1 MKISAIHAF
10 LSGLLL
16 WLMLPSAATADDDY
30 RKAVVNVI
38 TYDAEGNVLQSGY
51 GFYLTAQGTAVAPY
65 HIFKDAVRADVIN
78 NKGKKAAVL
87 RILGANSTYDLVKF
101 SVDVK
106 ETTFLPLTETP
117 AGDADALYLVN
128 YSTSK
133 KQEPVYAN
141 VTTVTPFDGYNYYD
155 ISAANSDINVGCP
168 LVDATGHAVAVIQK
182 NVGKNATTA
191 CAIDSRFINGLEIT
205 TTSIFNADLRDIAIP
220 KGLPATESDALS
232 YIYMLGHRDS
242 MLTLTAIGDFM
253 ATYPDN
259 GEIYAERASFYA
271 DHGRYDLAEQDYATA
286 LEKST
291 KKDEVHLAFSKTI
304 FNQVSS
310 RPEQPYK
317 DWSMAKAI
325 EEVDKAYA
333 LNPAPLYLMQ
343 RARYRFANKE
353 YQESYDDFMQVN
365 SSELASA
372 ETFYSAA
379 MALEMTG
386 TDSLRVLTLL
396 DSAINR
402 LPEPYTQTAAQYFLE
417 RATRRIRAA
426 RFREAVFDYN
436 EYEQIIGPKNL
447 NDNFYYLREQ
457 AELQG
462 RMYQQALDDI
472 QTAIGLNPNEVIYR
486 VEEALIYVEVG
497 MYEEAIAAARKA
509 LEKMPENADA
519 LKLIGIALGEQGKK
533 TEALEYLNK
542 AKAQGDTSVD
552 VFLKKYE

>member
-65 HIFKDAVRADVIN
+65 HIFKAAVRADVIN

-141 VTTVTPFDGYNYYD
+141 VTAVTPFDGYNYYD

-168 LVDATGHAVAVIQK
+168 LVDATGRAVAVVQK

-253 ATYPDN
+253 AIYPDN
-259 GEIYAERASFYA
+259 GEIYNERASFYA
-271 DHGRYDLAEQDYATA
+271 DHGRYDLVEQDYATA

>member
-1 MKISAIHAF
+1 
-10 LSGLLL
+10 
-16 WLMLPSAATADDDY
+16 
-30 RKAVVNVI
+30 
-38 TYDAEGNVLQSGY
+38 
-51 GFYLTAQGTAVAPY
+51 
-65 HIFKDAVRADVIN
+65 
-78 NKGKKAAVL
+78 
-87 RILGANSTYDLVKF
+87 
-101 SVDVK
+101 
-106 ETTFLPLTETP
+106 
-117 AGDADALYLVN
+117 
-128 YSTSK
+128 
-133 KQEPVYAN
+133 
-141 VTTVTPFDGYNYYD
+141 
-155 ISAANSDINVGCP
+155 
-168 LVDATGHAVAVIQK
+168 
-182 NVGKNATTA
+182 
-191 CAIDSRFINGLEIT
+191 
-205 TTSIFNADLRDIAIP
+205 
-220 KGLPATESDALS
+220 
-232 YIYMLGHRDS
+232 
-242 MLTLTAIGDFM
+242 
-253 ATYPDN
+253 
-259 GEIYAERASFYA
+259 
-271 DHGRYDLAEQDYATA
+271 
-286 LEKST
+286 
-291 KKDEVHLAFSKTI
+291 
-304 FNQVSS
+304 
-310 RPEQPYK
+310 
-317 DWSMAKAI
+317 MAKAI

>member
-51 GFYLTAQGTAVAPY
+51 GFYLSAQGTAVAPY

-141 VTTVTPFDGYNYYD
+141 VTAVTPFDGYNYYD

-168 LVDATGHAVAVIQK
+168 LVDATGRTVAVVQK

-205 TTSIFNADLRDIAIP
+205 TTSVFNADLRDIAIP

-253 ATYPDN
+253 AIYPDN
-259 GEIYAERASFYA
+259 GEIYTERASFYA

-396 DSAINR
+396 DSAVNR

>member
-51 GFYLTAQGTAVAPY
+51 GFYLSAQGTAVAPY
-65 HIFKDAVRADVIN
+65 HILKDAARADVIN

-141 VTTVTPFDGYNYYD
+141 VTAVTPFDGYNYYD

-168 LVDATGHAVAVIQK
+168 LVDATGRAVAVVQK

-205 TTSIFNADLRDIAIP
+205 TTSVFNADLRDIAIP

-253 ATYPDN
+253 AIYPDN
-259 GEIYAERASFYA
+259 GEIYTERASFYA

-396 DSAINR
+396 DSAVNR

>member
-1 MKISAIHAF
+1 M
-10 LSGLLL
+10 
-16 WLMLPSAATADDDY
+16 
-30 RKAVVNVI
+30 
-38 TYDAEGNVLQSGY
+38 
-51 GFYLTAQGTAVAPY
+51 
-65 HIFKDAVRADVIN
+65 
-78 NKGKKAAVL
+78 
-87 RILGANSTYDLVKF
+87 
-101 SVDVK
+101 
-106 ETTFLPLTETP
+106 
-117 AGDADALYLVN
+117 
-128 YSTSK
+128 
-133 KQEPVYAN
+133 
-141 VTTVTPFDGYNYYD
+141 
-155 ISAANSDINVGCP
+155 
-168 LVDATGHAVAVIQK
+168 
-182 NVGKNATTA
+182 
-191 CAIDSRFINGLEIT
+191 EIT
-205 TTSIFNADLRDIAIP
+205 TTSVFNADLRDIAIP

-253 ATYPDN
+253 AIYPDN
-259 GEIYAERASFYA
+259 GEIYTERASFYA